1 MKIAVGFD
9 HGGVVL
15 RDTVIR
21 TLRSLGHEVVDFGT
35 DSEASVDYPDYAEKV
50 ARAVVSGECDRGFLA
65 CGTGIGVSIAANK
78 IPGCYAARVTDCYSA
93 KMAAEHNGANVLC
106 TGGRVV
112 GTDVAA
118 MLVETYLAAA
128 VDHAPRHQRRRE
140 KITDLENA

>member
-9 HGGVVL
+9 HGGIVL
-15 RDTVIR
+15 RETVIR
-21 TLRSLGHEVVDFGT
+21 TLKSLGHEVVDFGT

-65 CGTGIGVSIAANK
+65 CGTGLGMSIAANK

-112 GTDVAA
+112 GTDMAA
-118 MLVETYLAAA
+118 MLVETYLSAV

-140 KITDLENA
+140 KVMSLEKT